1 MYYAL
6 LIHHAEEAW
15 EQTSEPE
22 RQAAFA
28 AHRKLQQDSK
38 QQGAFRATARLAH
51 STAATTLRRRAGG
64 EVLVDGP
71 FLETKELLVGF
82 YIFECQNLEEALEY
96 ARRIPTLGGG
106 VEVRPI
112 GFHDFAGA

>member
-6 LIHHAEEAW
+6 LIHQAEEAW
-15 EQTSEPE
+15 EQTREPE
-22 RQAAFA
+22 RQAALA

-38 QQGAFRATARLAH
+38 ERGVFRATARLAH
-51 STAATTLRRRAGG
+51 STAATTLRRRAGD

-71 FLETKELLVGF
+71 YLETKELLAGF
-82 YIFECQNLEEALEY
+82 YILECESLEEALAY

-112 GFHDFAGA
+112 GFHDFTGI